1 MTAEENLAR
10 LGITLPAA
18 PPAVANYVAWVR
30 TGNLVVT
37 SGQLPWEGSAMKYTG
52 RLGDE
57 LSTEEGYQAAR
68 LTTINALAQIREAVG
83 DLEKVVQIVRLE
95 GRIARLEGELRASA
109 SSLVDLEAELTAANA
124 WLAAMGEEEK
134 GPRPR
139 AEIMADLREL
149 ATEGLDSAMR
159 PHPELTRELAEL
171 DEEGIILLAELLDRG
186 NDPER
191 FVAMAFMEKL
201 GPVTLANSSPHWQSR
216 MGSPF

>member
-18 PPAVANYVAWVR
+18 PAAVANYVAWVR

-37 SGQLPWEGSAMKYTG
+37 SGQLPWEGSVMKYTG

-95 GRIARLEGELRASA
+95 GNVFSAKDFTEQPQVLNGASDLLMEIFEKRGRHTRTALGISEMPLRAAVQLSFW
-109 SSLVDLEAELTAANA
+109 AEV
-124 WLAAMGEEEK
+124 
-134 GPRPR
+134 R
-139 AEIMADLREL
+139 D
-149 ATEGLDSAMR
+149 
-159 PHPELTRELAEL
+159 
-171 DEEGIILLAELLDRG
+171 
-186 NDPER
+186 
-191 FVAMAFMEKL
+191 
-201 GPVTLANSSPHWQSR
+201 
-216 MGSPF
+216 